1 MDANERKS
9 NKKTQGIEKWSDLSA
24 KRFLKKN
31 VNEKPKAKHNNCLA
45 KKKRERECKI
55 NILRKGETQKNN
67 GEKDSGNLEK
77 GRQQRNREI
86 GGRNKEKQKRYRE
99 NREERKKR

>member
-99 NREERKKR
+99 N